1 MKRLL
6 SFYQYLAPLVLAP
19 ASFVLWQRASGGQ
32 PQVIAIAWGLPILW
46 AYILPGLGTNV
57 FKVWEFDV
65 RLKLGRFRPQHGFV
79 FGSATAMIAWLVHA
93 DTIGGG
99 FDLSVGSTAAL
110 SGCVAA
116 MVMLEAGIAAGVV
129 AGVLVGALV
138 GLGLSGRHARTHPAK
153 DQYRS
158 RGHTQTAGNRQA
170 HGCRRCGI
178 RSQHH
183 PANPRNDQS
192 GSREVGE
199 GGGGRED
206 AQDLGGMGARWRVLG
221 MPWIPAPASVTPVF
235 N

>member
-93 DTIGGG
+93 DAIGGS
-99 FDLSVGSTAAL
+99 FDLLRQALVFGAVLGFVNLIYDIKALEAGVLHVYNEPWADGLPASAIAMDYAPWIFGGFGVVYGAAL
-110 SGCVAA
+110 SCVQWLTRSGPLDAVA
-116 MVMLEAGIAAGVV
+116 FALLFGASLILALALPTGGFMLQSLKRHGHAGTRPIEK
-129 AGVLVGALV
+129 
-138 GLGLSGRHARTHPAK
+138 RTPCAK
-153 DQYRS
+153 
-158 RGHTQTAGNRQA
+158 
-170 HGCRRCGI
+170 I
-178 RSQHH
+178 
-183 PANPRNDQS
+183 
-192 GSREVGE
+192 
-199 GGGGRED
+199 
-206 AQDLGGMGARWRVLG
+206 
-221 MPWIPAPASVTPVF
+221 
-235 N
+235 